1 MTHPNGDMVHCLFLW
16 ITTVKARSLL
26 FVLVNHPTRSHSS
39 GSATIVKTKFFP
51 AGRLSTWR
59 GIVRTF
65 LVCGSCWGTRFYGA
79 RWRCTSDR
87 PSSGTSSL
95 SSLFSAHVER
105 CFTIVFWS
113 NFCSFG
119 YFCYL
124 WTAYWNHICVLTRIR
139 MRHGK
144 LVQRSFEKPYVRK
157 TLSILIFLYQLSI
170 KKWRWNRIQERLK
183 YTQTCTPLSA
193 SYLLF

>member
-16 ITTVKARSLL
+16 ITT
-26 FVLVNHPTRSHSS
+26 VLVNHPTRSHSS

-113 NFCSFG
+113 NFCSFDH
-119 YFCYL
+119 L
-124 WTAYWNHICVLTRIR
+124 KA
-139 MRHGK
+139 
-144 LVQRSFEKPYVRK
+144 FERPYVRK
-157 TLSILIFLYQLSI
+157 TLSIIIFLYKLLI
-170 KKWRWNRIQERLK
+170 KHQQNGDETEFKK
-183 YTQTCTPLSA
+183 G
-193 SYLLF
+193 

>member
-16 ITTVKARSLL
+16 ITTV
-26 FVLVNHPTRSHSS
+26 LVNHPTRSHSS
-39 GSATIVKTKFFP
+39 GSATLVKTKFFP

-105 CFTIVFWS
+105 CFLLIKHQQNGDETEFMQHS
-113 NFCSFG
+113 SRFA
-119 YFCYL
+119 L
-124 WTAYWNHICVLTRIR
+124 
-139 MRHGK
+139 
-144 LVQRSFEKPYVRK
+144 
-157 TLSILIFLYQLSI
+157 LSSLCILIRVSWTWTCSTCSALA
-170 KKWRWNRIQERLK
+170 NRRL
-183 YTQTCTPLSA
+183 CFFI
-193 SYLLF
+193 LLVCVSTNVVSCRL